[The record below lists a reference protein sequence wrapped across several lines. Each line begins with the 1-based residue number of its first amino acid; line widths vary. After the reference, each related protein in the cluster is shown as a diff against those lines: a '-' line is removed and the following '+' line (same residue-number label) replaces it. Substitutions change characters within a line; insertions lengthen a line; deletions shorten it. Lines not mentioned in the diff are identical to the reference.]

1 MPKKIREVYHG
12 KKEGNNQEKEY
23 IELFNKLKYCLIL
36 RKIGQSPSQAEAQL
50 LGTSKYR
57 KILGEH
63 YSEFTLAIQLHASGV
78 GAGALI
84 YLRQIFIRRIT

>member
-63 YSEFTLAIQLHASGV
+63 YSKFTLAIQLHASGV